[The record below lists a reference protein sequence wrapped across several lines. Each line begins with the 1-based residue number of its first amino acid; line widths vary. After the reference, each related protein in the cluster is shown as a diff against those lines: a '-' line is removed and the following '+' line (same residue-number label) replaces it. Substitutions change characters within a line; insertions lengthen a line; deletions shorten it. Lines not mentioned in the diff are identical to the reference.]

1 MRTSRARFL
10 GGLSAAA
17 LPLLLPA
24 AARAATREQRQAET
38 FGGGKVTADAGT
50 KVKTSKS
57 GDMWSVD
64 VNEHEHYQISEAVIS
79 GG

>member
-1 MRTSRARFL
+1 MRAPRLETAMRTSRARFL

-17 LPLLLPA
+17 LALLLPA

-50 KVKTSKS
+50 KVKTGKS
-57 GDMWSVD
+57 GDM
-64 VNEHEHYQISEAVIS
+64 
-79 GG
+79 